1 MRIYFDHNATTPP
14 SDGVVS
20 RMASTLREE
29 FGNPSSVH
37 HFGQRAKAV
46 IDEARSSVAA
56 LIGADPGDVTFT
68 GSGTESDNIAIRG
81 VAEALDVAGRKHL
94 IASSIEPEAVLNTLK
109 ALGKRGWR
117 TTLLPVGDSG
127 VVSVDALREAITDD
141 TAIVSIM
148 HANNEVG
155 TIQPITA
162 LAEIAHSRGVL
173 FHTDAVQ
180 SVGK

>member
-1 MRIYFDHNATTPP
+1 MLRWGIAVRIYLDHNATTPLDP
-14 SDGVVS
+14 AAAD
-20 RMASTLREE
+20 RMMAVLRDE

-46 IDEARSSVAA
+46 IDEARSAVAS

-81 VAEALDVAGRKHL
+81 VAEALEVAGRRHL
-94 IASSIEPEAVLNTLK
+94 IASGIEHEAVLNTLK
-109 ALGKRGWR
+109 ALAKRGWR
-117 TTLLPVGDSG
+117 TTLLPVGESG

-141 TAIVSIM
+141 TAIVSVM

-155 TIQPITA
+155 TI
-162 LAEIAHSRGVL
+162 
-173 FHTDAVQ
+173 
-180 SVGK
+180 